1 MTDGQTLFLK
11 LGGSLITDKGKA
23 ESALPALILTLLND
37 LKRYL
42 VQNPDQKI
50 LLGHGSGSFGHHA
63 AAKHNTRA
71 GVYSP
76 AEWRGFRQVWESA
89 RKLNQ
94 IVLDLGKQ
102 AGLELISFP
111 PSAGLLSKD
120 GEVQEWNLTPIKR
133 ALDNGLIPV
142 VYGDVV
148 FDQVL
153 GGTIFSTEEL
163 FAHLAAAIKPQ
174 RILLAGKEAA
184 VYADLPQNQRPITHI
199 PRSAAL
205 ASFLQASQNED
216 VTGGMRS
223 KVAQMQAVCQANPGV
238 SVEIFTASQPGE
250 LFEALCGRH
259 TGTII
264 A

>member
-1 MTDGQTLFLK
+1 MTYGQTLFLK

-23 ESALPALILTLLND
+23 ETALPGLILSLLAD
-37 LKRYL
+37 FKRYL
-42 VQNPDQKI
+42 EKNPDQKI

-63 AAKHNTRA
+63 AVKYNTRA

-76 AEWRGFRQVWESA
+76 AEWQGFRQVWESA

-94 IVLDLGKQ
+94 IVLDLGRQ

-111 PSAGLLSKD
+111 PSAGLLSRH
-120 GEVQEWNLTPIKR
+120 GEVKDWNLAPIER
-133 ALDNGLIPV
+133 ALENGLIPV

-163 FAHLAAAIKPQ
+163 FAHLATRLKPN

-184 VYADLPQNQRPITHI
+184 VYADFPKNQRPIAHI
-199 PRSAAL
+199 PRTAAL
-205 ASFLQASQNED
+205 ESFLQASQNED

-223 KVAQMQAVCQANPGV
+223 KVTQMQAVCLANPGV

-250 LFEALCGRH
+250 LFEALSGRH
-259 TGTII
+259 SGTII
-264 A
+264 S